1 MSAQQLLTYFVAL
14 GEESMSQIDDVWVL
28 HFSHDL
34 EFTVFV
40 ALVLVDFFDGYV
52 FAGLYHSCLDM
63 YNSNQF

>member
-1 MSAQQLLTYFVAL
+1 VSAQQLLTYFVAL

-40 ALVLVDFFDGYV
+40 ALVLVDFFDGDV

-63 YNSNQF
+63 DNSNQF

>member
-1 MSAQQLLTYFVAL
+1 
-14 GEESMSQIDDVWVL
+14 MSQVDDVGVL

-40 ALVLVDFFDGYV
+40 ALVLVDFFDGDV

-63 YNSNQF
+63 DNSNQF